1 MYMTESKTPGDEAI
15 PTAESAAAAAPA
27 PTEPAAAAAPAP
39 TEPAAAA
46 APAPTEPAAPAGGAT
61 EAVPAATELRSSPA
75 SGDGDRESV
84 EVEPVVV
91 EPTKGAASRAAH
103 HHHPPPPP
111 SIRTKGGAGSRDKLG
126 VAGDP
131 KLAQDL
137 MTRKIFTIGQEDI
150 LAHLEEHMQ
159 AFRFRHLPV
168 VEDRKLVGLITHAD
182 LLHASSSFLST
193 DAKVHDEIIHK
204 LPAKRI
210 MQRELVTVRP
220 THTLAEVAV
229 VMWEAK
235 AGCVLVTEEDGTL
248 VGIITEGDFIR
259 LAHHFLVQAESAPP
273 GAS

>member
-1 MYMTESKTPGDEAI
+1 
-15 PTAESAAAAAPA
+15 
-27 PTEPAAAAAPAP
+27 
-39 TEPAAAA
+39 
-46 APAPTEPAAPAGGAT
+46 
-61 EAVPAATELRSSPA
+61 VSSPA
-75 SGDGDRESV
+75 SGEGDRESV

-91 EPTKGAASRAAH
+91 EPTKGGPSHTAH

-111 SIRTKGGAGSRDKLG
+111 SIRTKGATGSRDKLE
-126 VAGDP
+126 VVGDP

-137 MTRKIFTIGQEDI
+137 MTRKIFTIGPEDI

-168 VEDRKLVGLITHAD
+168 VEDRKLVGLITHTD

-220 THTLAEVAV
+220 THPLVDVAV

-259 LAHHFLVQAESAPP
+259 LAHHFLVATKTTTP
-273 GAS
+273 GVS